1 MNNELN
7 CCRIKDESENPETA
21 MELLAAMNREVSGWR
36 NQEENISIL
45 TIYCSSAKEAENI
58 RGKILEKA
66 PEWNSLGVRITE
78 VETVSVKREDWAE
91 VWKKHFKI
99 KHISERLLIKP
110 SWIPYT
116 PRHGEAAITLDPG
129 MSFGTGHHPTTD
141 FCLKMID
148 LLSRDKKGLTFLD
161 AGCGSGILSIA
172 AFMLGYTRVR
182 AFDIDPEAEITSA
195 ENFAENGIGKNDIKL
210 ETVPLEKFDPEGT
223 RYDVVSA
230 NILSGVLM
238 KNRKHLHGLVKDNGT
253 LILAG
258 ILSGEYENIS
268 SAFEDIGFT
277 EIDAR
282 TEKEWTSG
290 LFKKIF

>member
-1 MNNELN
+1 
-7 CCRIKDESENPETA
+7 
-21 MELLAAMNREVSGWR
+21 
-36 NQEENISIL
+36 
-45 TIYCSSAKEAENI
+45 
-58 RGKILEKA
+58 
-66 PEWNSLGVRITE
+66 
-78 VETVSVKREDWAE
+78 
-91 VWKKHFKI
+91 
-99 KHISERLLIKP
+99 
-110 SWIPYT
+110 
-116 PRHGEAAITLDPG
+116 
-129 MSFGTGHHPTTD
+129 
-141 FCLKMID
+141 
-148 LLSRDKKGLTFLD
+148 
-161 AGCGSGILSIA
+161 
-172 AFMLGYTRVR
+172 MLGYTRVR